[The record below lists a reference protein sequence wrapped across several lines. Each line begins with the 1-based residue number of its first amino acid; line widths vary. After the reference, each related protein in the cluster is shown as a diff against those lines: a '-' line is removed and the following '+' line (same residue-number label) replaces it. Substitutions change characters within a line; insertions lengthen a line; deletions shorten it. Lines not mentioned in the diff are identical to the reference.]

1 MKEEPQHNSHD
12 WEFFFLLINNEISL
26 IKKTQV
32 HRECMWTGVHQDRKL
47 HSHDWE
53 LIANPSHSQFIVNF

>member
-1 MKEEPQHNSHD
+1 MKEEPKHNSHD
-12 WEFFFLLINNEISL
+12 GDFFFLINNEISL

-32 HRECMWTGVHQDRKL
+32 QQVRTWIGVHQDCKL

-53 LIANPSHSQFIVNF
+53 LIANPSHSQFIGNF

>member
-1 MKEEPQHNSHD
+1 MTEI
-12 WEFFFLLINNEISL
+12 FFFFFLINNEISL

-32 HRECMWTGVHQDRKL
+32 HQERTWIGVHQDRKL

-53 LIANPSHSQFIVNF
+53 LIANPSHSQFIGNF